1 MSFNYNN
8 NENINSTLNNIIDLN
23 NNTLNTS
30 TNNNINNSN
39 ININNNDNQNQSA
52 IINHNNI
59 KNIMDNIS
67 AIHDLNQNINNSFN
81 YTTLPNNI
89 NNINTSLSANNTQ
102 RNNIINLNNNNT
114 SLNNISGI
122 ISQNTNQNIELSSF
136 EEKSKYIISLINK
149 TISNLHL
156 DPILCSMQ
164 NEPMLHEFYKSRIL
178 EIISEKLTNE
188 QEKQIDKL
196 QKQNTQLNHELSVM
210 SNKFSEL
217 NKYSNEEKEKII
229 QNIKNL
235 EKELEIKTEQN
246 TKLFEQIES
255 LTAEIN
261 LKNQQIIFFQ
271 NNIENI
277 KTKQEEMKNYLNQVM
292 EQNSK
297 LTNDNKDLVK
307 KIEELKIDYQNNME
321 NLNNKYNEL
330 QKENETVLKVKILA
344 LRNKLREKV
353 NIINKLTNNSNDIGF
368 ENDINNNKNNK
379 FI

>member
-1 MSFNYNN
+1 MSFNYSN
-8 NENINSTLNNIIDLN
+8 NENINNTINNILDLN

-30 TNNNINNSN
+30 SNNNINNSN
-39 ININNNDNQNQSA
+39 ININNDNHNQSA
-52 IINHNNI
+52 IFNHNNI
-59 KNIMDNIS
+59 NIMDNIS
-67 AIHDLNQNINNSFN
+67 AFHDLNKNINNSFN
-81 YTTLPNNI
+81 YATTRNNFH
-89 NNINTSLSANNTQ
+89 
-102 RNNIINLNNNNT
+102 NNIISSQSNINSNPNRNNNLINTNTNNNT

-122 ISQNTNQNIELSSF
+122 ISQNNQYLDFSSL

-149 TISNLHL
+149 TISNLNL
-156 DPILCSMQ
+156 DPILCSMKK
-164 NEPMLHEFYKSRIL
+164 EPMLYEFYKSRIL
-178 EIISEKLTNE
+178 EIISEKLTAD
-188 QEKQIDKL
+188 QERHIDKL
-196 QKQNTQLNHELSVM
+196 QNQNIQLNQELSIM
-210 SNKFSEL
+210 KNKFNEL
-217 NKYSNEEKEKII
+217 NRYSNEEKEKII

-255 LTAEIN
+255 MTTEIN

-307 KIEELKIDYQNNME
+307 KIEELKVDYQNNMQ
-321 NLNNKYNEL
+321 NLNNKFNEL
-330 QKENETVLKVKILA
+330 QKENETVLKVKIQA

-368 ENDINNNKNNK
+368 ENDINNNK
-379 FI
+379 I